1 MSLFDRADVNPRVWG
16 RGKLDM
22 SWRDR
27 QHELNVNWI
36 EIILTRSQSDC
47 LSPIFY
53 ISSSAEL
60 RESGDYSAV
69 RRSCSSYIWREG
81 GGREGD
87 I

>member
-1 MSLFDRADVNPRVWG
+1 MSLFDRADVNPRLWG
-16 RGKLDM
+16 RGELDM

-47 LSPIFY
+47 FSPIFY

-81 GGREGD
+81 GGD